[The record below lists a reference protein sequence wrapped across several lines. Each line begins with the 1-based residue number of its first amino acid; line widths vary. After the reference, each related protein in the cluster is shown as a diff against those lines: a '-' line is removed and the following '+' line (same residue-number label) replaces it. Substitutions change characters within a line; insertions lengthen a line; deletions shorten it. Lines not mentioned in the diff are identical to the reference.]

1 MHRTTL
7 MDVFRVLV
15 LVAIPLAAFATGL
28 RAAYADARWLLRH
41 PGLLARALL
50 AILIVLPVG
59 AVIFL
64 HTIAISPIVRAG
76 LTIAI
81 VSIGIGPPAAFGHV
95 KMYVKAAVR
104 DARTGPN
111 ESVAFEVGL
120 NVVLLLLAIVYIPS
134 VAAIHGAI
142 FRHDLRLAPQ
152 AVAKVVLGRAL
163 MPLALGVAVG
173 RFVPRAIAPIARWA
187 GVFVQAVLVIVLA
200 VALVATW
207 HGLVGLGGRAWLTCL
222 AIVLVEV
229 AVGHLAGGPS
239 PETRR
244 VLASFSA
251 MRFPALALLI
261 AHLVPNEREIIPV
274 IIAYV
279 LSSFVVITLHGALTT
294 PGPRGAA
301 RPRPGPV
308 EPRVGV
314 GVPDRYG
321 AT

>member
-1 MHRTTL
+1 

-50 AILIVLPVG
+50 AILVVLPVG

-64 HTIAISPIVRAG
+64 HAIAISPIVRAG

-81 VSIGIGPPAAFGHV
+81 VSIGIGPPAAFGQV
-95 KMYVKAAVR
+95 KTSIRAAIR
-104 DARTGPN
+104 EARTGPN
-111 ESVAFEVGL
+111 ESVSFEVGL
-120 NVVLLLLAIVYIPS
+120 NVVLLLLAIGYIPAI
-134 VAAIHGAI
+134 AAIHGAI
-142 FRHDLRLAPQ
+142 FQHDVRLAPQ

-173 RFVPRAIAPIARWA
+173 RVAPRAVAPVARWA
-187 GVFVQAVLVIVLA
+187 GVFAQVLLVLVVVIALA
-200 VALVATW
+200 AAW

-222 AIVLVEV
+222 AIVLAEV
-229 AVGHLAGGPS
+229 AVGHLVGGPS

-261 AHLVPNEREIIPV
+261 AHLVPREREIVPV

-279 LSSFVVITLHGALTT
+279 LSSFVIITIHGAFTT
-294 PGPRGAA
+294 RRRRGVAGQ
-301 RPRPGPV
+301 RPGTV
-308 EPRVGV
+308 APRVGA
-314 GVPDRYG
+314 GVPGRYG
-321 AT
+321 AS